1 MKIIPYFFTTL
12 IIISPITMALPKV
25 TVSFDESLDGFARV
39 KIQNET
45 FEPLACFVAIDG
57 HKAKFQLLA
66 KSSSRWFSATDKRF
80 NYRNF
85 STWCDYLDV
94 HPAYKIYKAY

>member
-1 MKIIPYFFTTL
+1 MKIIQCFFASL
-12 IIISPITMALPKV
+12 IIISPISLALPKV
-25 TVSFDESLDGFARV
+25 TVSFDESLDGFVRV

-66 KSSSRWFSATDKRF
+66 KSSSRWFRATDKRF

-94 HPAYKIYKAY
+94 HPAYRIYQAY